1 MRVEGVGPWLC
12 PVRPTPSHAAGRS
25 SGPRWL
31 FYAEGGHAPMDVI
44 CVTPEEFEAAK
55 GRATLVAAVLPEAI
69 ALLESE
75 AAPA

>member
-1 MRVEGVGPWLC
+1 MRVEGSGRGYAQC
-12 PVRPTPSHAAGRS
+12 ARPRAHAAGRS